1 MQGLMTIRAFS
12 QRSRLTQRALR
23 LYGESGLLEPAF
35 VDEQTSYRYYTE
47 AQLETAR
54 QIVLL
59 RQLEMPLN
67 QIAEVLKLDAA
78 QRLTAIEIF
87 WTEAEAQITQRR
99 KLMGYLRGRM
109 RGEARGNF
117 AVQSR
122 AVLEQKVLVLGR
134 EITRPELQSF
144 IQTSFAALF
153 SHLAH
158 AGRQPAGA
166 PLVIY
171 HWELD
176 FDSPGLVEVCVP
188 FEGHLE
194 PAPNLS
200 VRLEPA
206 HHEAFVRL
214 TKAQVEYPD
223 LLHTY
228 DALTDWLHARSL
240 IYAAPR
246 EIYFAPWDA
255 TPPDQPAFDVAFPY
269 SQEEENG

>member
-1 MQGLMTIRAFS
+1 MTIRAFS

-35 VDEQTSYRYYTE
+35 VDEQTGYRYYIE

-78 QRLTAIEIF
+78 QRLTAIETF
-87 WTEAEAQITQRR
+87 WTEAEAQVTQRR

-109 RGEARGNF
+109 RGEAQGHF
-117 AVQSR
+117 AVQTR
-122 AVLEQKVLVLGR
+122 AVPAQKVLALGR
-134 EITRPELQSF
+134 ELTRPELGQF
-144 IQTSFAALF
+144 IQSGFAALF
-153 SHLAH
+153 THLARS
-158 AGRQPAGA
+158 GVQPAGA

-176 FDSPGLVEVCVP
+176 FDSPGFVEVCVP
-188 FEGHLE
+188 FDGHLE
-194 PAPNLS
+194 PAPNLA
-200 VRLEPA
+200 VRLEPP
-206 HHEAFVRL
+206 HREAFVRL

-223 LLHTY
+223 LLHAY
-228 DALTDWLHARSL
+228 DSLTDWLHVRSL
-240 IYAAPR
+240 IYTAPR

-255 TPPDQPAFDVAFPY
+255 TPPDQPAFDVAFVY
-269 SQEEENG
+269 QQEE

>member
-1 MQGLMTIRAFS
+1 MTIRAFS

-23 LYGESGLLEPAF
+23 LYGELGLLEPAC

-47 AQLETAR
+47 TQLETAR

-67 QIAEVLKLDAA
+67 RIAEVLKLDVA
-78 QRLTAIEIF
+78 QQLQAVESF
-87 WTEAEAQITQRR
+87 WLEAETQIEQRR

-109 RGEARGNF
+109 QGEARGNF
-117 AVQSR
+117 AVQTR
-122 AVLEQKVLVLGR
+122 DVPEQKVLVLGR

-153 SHLAH
+153 SYLAH
-158 AGRQPAGA
+158 AGVQPAGA
-166 PLVIY
+166 SLLIY

-176 FDSPGLVEVCVP
+176 FDSPGLVEACVP

-194 PAPNLS
+194 PAPNLA

-206 HHEAFVRL
+206 HREAFVQL
-214 TKAQVEYPD
+214 TKSQVEYPD
-223 LLHTY
+223 ILFAY
-228 DALTDWLHARSL
+228 DSLTQWLYARSL
-240 IYAAPR
+240 VYTAPR
-246 EIYFAPWDA
+246 EIYFAQWDV
-255 TPPDQPAFDVAFPY
+255 TPPDQPAFEVAFPY
-269 SQEEENG
+269 QQEEEDG